1 MRDRY
6 GRITP
11 DFAAWE
17 KLGYHVREIHE
28 NTYTLTNSDDAYDFV
43 NIVADYDTYYTDS
56 GLPEYSKEH
65 FEFPDSHLEDF
76 TEAEQN
82 QIKLDIENFK
92 SESAK

>member
-1 MRDRY
+1 MKDKY

-11 DFAAWE
+11 DFDAWE
-17 KLGYHVREIHE
+17 KLGYHVGEIHE

-43 NIVADYDTYYTDS
+43 NIVADYDANCTDS

-65 FEFPDSHLEDF
+65 FEFPDSRLEDF

-82 QIKLDIENFK
+82 QIELDIENFK
-92 SESAK
+92 AESAK

>member
-17 KLGYHVREIHE
+17 KLGYRVAEIHE

-65 FEFPDSHLEDF
+65 FEFPDSHLEEF